1 MNCIQEFKMYL
12 KEVSA
17 QERKEK
23 LNNEL
28 KRILPLIIEKGVE
41 KVILIGSLATGK
53 THALSDIDIIIVKR
67 TNKRFLERLD
77 EFYKI
82 LMPKVAI
89 DILVYSPAEFK
100 KMSKD
105 NLFIQYAI
113 EKGQILYEAS
123 KS

>member
-1 MNCIQEFKMYL
+1 MSF

-17 QERKEK
+17 EERREK

-41 KVILIGSLATGK
+41 KVILIGSLSTGK
-53 THALSDIDIIIVKR
+53 THSLSDIDIIIIKK
-67 TNKRFLERLD
+67 TKKRFIDRLD
-77 EFYKI
+77 EFYKAI
-82 LMPKVAI
+82 MPKVSL
-89 DILVYSPAEFK
+89 DILVYDPSEFK
-100 KMSKD
+100 KMSKN

-113 EKGQILYEAS
+113 EKGQILYETP

>member
-1 MNCIQEFKMYL
+1 MSF
-12 KEVSA
+12 KEVSSE
-17 QERKEK
+17 ERREK

-53 THALSDIDIIIVKR
+53 THSLSDIDIIIIKK
-67 TNKRFLERLD
+67 TKKRFIDRLD
-77 EFYKI
+77 EFYKAI
-82 LMPKVAI
+82 MPKVSL
-89 DILVYSPAEFK
+89 DILVYDPSEFK
-100 KMSKD
+100 KMSKN

-113 EKGQILYEAS
+113 EKGQILYETP